1 MAGHVQDRWYKT
13 ETGPDGK
20 TRRMKSERYGTGM
33 RYRAR
38 YIGPD
43 GNEKSKSFPDRKKR
57 EADLWL
63 AQTRADMERGQY
75 VDPKAARTTFQ
86 EYALRWLASQ
96 TTDAVTQEG
105 TERRLRLHVLPY
117 LGSRPM
123 GTFQPVHIREWLK
136 RLEGSGLAAS
146 YIGIIYT
153 DARAV
158 LSAGVDD
165 GFLARNPCASRSV
178 RQPTSHRE
186 RVVPWT
192 AERLFAVRAGLPES
206 LRPVVDLGGG
216 CGLRQGEILGLAVD
230 AIDFEAETLRV
241 VSQVKLLR
249 QGLIYAPP
257 KGNKTRDVPLPAAVA
272 AILKEHLAAF
282 PPTAV
287 TLPWRTWDG
296 PKVTKLLL
304 FTDAA
309 GETFRRSTFNQS
321 LWKPALAA
329 GGVIPA
335 PRPGQPPASAPR
347 DGMHALRHFY
357 ASVLLDAGENI
368 KALSEYLGHADP
380 AITLRTYTH
389 LMPSSPDRTRRAV
402 DALYQDPAER
412 SDGP

>member
-13 ETGPDGK
+13 ETDPDGK
-20 TRRMKSERYGTGM
+20 SRRVKTDRYGTGM

-43 GNEKSKSFPDRKKR
+43 GAEQSKSFPDRKKR
-57 EADLWL
+57 EAENWL
-63 AQTRADMERGQY
+63 TQIEADMARGQY
-75 VDPKAARTTFQ
+75 IDPKAARTTFQ
-86 EYALRWLASQ
+86 EYAARWLASQ

-117 LGSRPM
+117 LGNRPM
-123 GTFQPVHIREWLK
+123 GTFQPAHIREWLK
-136 RLEGSGLAAS
+136 RLEASGLAAS

-153 DARAV
+153 VVRAV

-165 GFLARNPCASRSV
+165 GFLPRNPCASRSV
-178 RQPTSHRE
+178 RQPSFRRE

-192 AERLFAVRAGLPES
+192 PDRVFSVRAGLPQA
-206 LRPVVDLGGG
+206 LRPMVDLGSG
-216 CGLRQGEILGLAVD
+216 CGLRQGEIFGLAVD
-230 AIDFEAETLRV
+230 AIDFDAGILRV
-241 VSQVKLLR
+241 VSQTKVLR
-249 QGLIYAPP
+249 QGLVFAPP
-257 KGNKTRDVPLPAAVA
+257 KGDKVRDVPLPAAIA
-272 AILKEHLAAF
+272 AILKEHIAAT
-282 PPTAV
+282 PPVAV

-309 GETFRRSTFNQS
+309 GCTFRRSTFNDS

-329 GGVIPA
+329 GGVIPV
-335 PRPGQPPASAPR
+335 PQQGQRYASAPR

-368 KALSEYLGHADP
+368 KALSEYLGHADA

-402 DALYQDPAER
+402 DALYKGPADR